1 MAPPAAK
8 TNCYVSRYT
17 FSAIGTIIV
26 VLGGALLSVSWG
38 TTVVEQRRG
47 QGIDDRQDAAIVD
60 VQLNAAVQGEQLDNI
75 EESIEDLKDGQR
87 EILKRLP
94 AQ

>member
-1 MAPPAAK
+1 MTPPGTK
-8 TNCYVSRYT
+8 NCHVSRWT
-17 FSAIGTIIV
+17 FGVVGAVVV

-38 TTVVEQRRG
+38 VTAIEQTRVREVDK
-47 QGIDDRQDAAIVD
+47 QQNAALVD

-75 EESIEDLKDGQR
+75 EDSIEDLKKGQR